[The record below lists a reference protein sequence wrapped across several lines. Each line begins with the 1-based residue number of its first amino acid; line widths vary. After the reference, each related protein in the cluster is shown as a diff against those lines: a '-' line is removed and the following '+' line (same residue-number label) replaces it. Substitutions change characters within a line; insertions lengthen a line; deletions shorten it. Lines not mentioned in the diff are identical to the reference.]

1 MRKKEK
7 QEKSL
12 VAFVSGDELPKD
24 IVHPDFGKEETKA
37 KRKLSTITISPH
49 DVRDYAAHDVVPPR
63 TVTWES
69 TLDGSAYRTYVD
81 YTYPGWRTVS
91 DVPQGYV
98 YNTISF

>member
-37 KRKLSTITISPH
+37 KKIPDTIDISLTSGIAPI
-49 DVRDYAAHDVVPPR
+49 RS
-63 TVTWES
+63 VTW
-69 TLDGSAYRTYVD
+69 DGDTYRTYVD
-81 YTYPGWRTVS
+81 YTYDDSYITTSRWYFPRT
-91 DVPQGYV
+91 G
-98 YNTISF
+98 TLSF

>member
-37 KRKLSTITISPH
+37 KKKLSTITISPH
-49 DVRDYAAHDVVPPR
+49 DVVPPR
-63 TVTWES
+63 TVTWEH
-69 TLDGSAYRTYVD
+69 TLDGSVYRTYVD
-81 YTYPGWRTVS
+81 YTYDDSAPSRWCTVS

>member
-37 KRKLSTITISPH
+37 KKIPDTIDISLTS
-49 DVRDYAAHDVVPPR
+49 DIASAGS
-63 TVTWES
+63 VTW
-69 TLDGSAYRTYVD
+69 DGRTYRTYVD
-81 YTYPGWRTVS
+81 YTYPGWRAVS
-91 DVPQGYV
+91 DGPQGYV

>member
-37 KRKLSTITISPH
+37 KKIQDIIDISLTSGIAPTRS
-49 DVRDYAAHDVVPPR
+49 V
-63 TVTWES
+63 
-69 TLDGSAYRTYVD
+69 TLDRPTYHTYVN
-81 YTYPGWRTVS
+81 YTYPEWRAVS
-91 DVPQGYV
+91 DVPQGY
-98 YNTISF
+98 NTIDF